1 MALTGLEM
9 ALLSGLGGSLIKG
22 VSGAIGASG
31 AAEDLKLTEEQ
42 RRRLK
47 ELERMEAESAFGMS
61 DQDRQVYGTQV
72 MSPVQTAE
80 REALARFGASQAV
93 GDIGQGAAFRQQ
105 QALKQTSEA
114 ARAEA
119 QRAVAE
125 RDAVVAQQQ
134 QQQLAMMR
142 QQEMQRKAMERQ
154 AVMSLLGAAGEGLA
168 QAGGIAAKMKF
179 AEETYERDKPSKED
193 QEVISSTRNILLGSS
208 EPNYKAVEG
217 ASMSG
222 TGGQGMGG
230 DGNRAVDAMMMYTDP
245 YSFLGNPDF
254 STDRLID
261 DEIEKH
267 FNDIYLSDRDFIAEL
282 LSEDAE
288 AIPEQELQAP
298 DLSNLRVVLE
308 EELKDP
314 VQFKLFDDDPIGF
327 IGRFLNRKGINIR
340 AGWKE
345 KGFPGAVEGFLRPK
359 GRKK

>member
-31 AAEDLKLTEEQ
+31 AASDLQLTDEQ

-72 MSPVQTAE
+72 MPPVQTAE

-142 QQEMQRKAMERQ
+142 QQELQRKAMERQ
-154 AVMSLLGAAGEGLA
+154 AVMSMLGAAGEGLT

-193 QEVISSTRNILLGSS
+193 EEVISSTASILFGSS

-222 TGGQGMGG
+222 KTQEGLGLDGVTSGDAMVQQALAPFIGGNIDLQRLLDGLKPELADPKKARLFDKNPLRYIYGYLNRTGLRFLGGYG
-230 DGNRAVDAMMMYTDP
+230 DGDLE
-245 YSFLGNPDF
+245 LGLRRLF
-254 STDRLID
+254 SMPKKQKYG
-261 DEIEKH
+261 EK
-267 FNDIYLSDRDFIAEL
+267 
-282 LSEDAE
+282 
-288 AIPEQELQAP
+288 
-298 DLSNLRVVLE
+298 
-308 EELKDP
+308 
-314 VQFKLFDDDPIGF
+314 
-327 IGRFLNRKGINIR
+327 
-340 AGWKE
+340 
-345 KGFPGAVEGFLRPK
+345 
-359 GRKK
+359 

>member
-31 AAEDLKLTEEQ
+31 AASDLQLTDEQ

-142 QQEMQRKAMERQ
+142 QQELQRKAMERQ
-154 AVMSLLGAAGEGLA
+154 AVMSMLGAAGEGLT

-193 QEVISSTRNILLGSS
+193 EEVISSTASILFGSS

-222 TGGQGMGG
+222 KTQEGLGLDGVTSGDAMVQQALAPFIGGNIDLQRLLDGLNPELADVQNKRLFDRDPLGFIYRYLNRTGQRFLGGYDGG
-230 DGNRAVDAMMMYTDP
+230 DLELSLR
-245 YSFLGNPDF
+245 
-254 STDRLID
+254 RLFTMPNKQQYG
-261 DEIEKH
+261 ENK
-267 FNDIYLSDRDFIAEL
+267 
-282 LSEDAE
+282 
-288 AIPEQELQAP
+288 
-298 DLSNLRVVLE
+298 
-308 EELKDP
+308 
-314 VQFKLFDDDPIGF
+314 
-327 IGRFLNRKGINIR
+327 
-340 AGWKE
+340 
-345 KGFPGAVEGFLRPK
+345 
-359 GRKK
+359 

>member
-47 ELERMEAESAFGMS
+47 ELERMEAEEAFGMS
-61 DQDRQVYGTQV
+61 DQDRQIYSTQV

-125 RDAVVAQQQ
+125 RDAAVAQQQ

-142 QQEMQRKAMERQ
+142 QQELQRKAMERE

-193 QEVISSTRNILLGSS
+193 QEVISSTARVLGLGQTQ
-208 EPNYKAVEG
+208 PNYKAVEG

-245 YSFLGNPDF
+245 YSFLGNPGNNLTLDQQQ
-254 STDRLID
+254 
-261 DEIEKH
+261 
-267 FNDIYLSDRDFIAEL
+267 L
-282 LSEDAE
+282 LN
-288 AIPEQELQAP
+288 ILLQQP
-298 DLSNLRVVLE
+298 MVGG
-308 EELKDP
+308 
-314 VQFKLFDDDPIGF
+314 FK
-327 IGRFLNRKGINIR
+327 
-340 AGWKE
+340 
-345 KGFPGAVEGFLRPK
+345 
-359 GRKK
+359 

>member
-125 RDAVVAQQQ
+125 RDSVVAPQ

-154 AVMSLLGAAGEGLA
+154 AVMSMLGAAGEGLA

-179 AEETYERDKPSKED
+179 AEETYERDKPSRED
-193 QEVISSTRNILLGSS
+193 QQVIESTANVLGFGGSQP
-208 EPNYKAVEG
+208 EYKKVEG
-217 ASMSG
+217 ANMSG
-222 TGGQGMGG
+222 KTEEGLGT
-230 DGNRAVDAMMMYTDP
+230 DGPTAVDAMMKD
-245 YSFLGNPDF
+245 
-254 STDRLID
+254 DRYIQD
-261 DEIEKH
+261 
-267 FNDIYLSDRDFIAEL
+267 L
-282 LSEDAE
+282 LSFYMAPNDTLGPPEQQQLDPSDAE
-288 AIPEQELQAP
+288 AILK
-298 DLSNLRVVLE
+298 

-314 VQFKLFDDDPIGF
+314 VQFQLFDRDPIGF
-327 IGRFLNRKGINIR
+327 IGRFLNRKAINIR
-340 AGWKE
+340 AGWGK
-345 KGFPGAVEGFLRPK
+345 KGFPGAVEGFVRPSR
-359 GRKK
+359 GRRK

>member
-47 ELERMEAESAFGMS
+47 ELERMEAEEAFGMS
-61 DQDRQVYGTQV
+61 DQDRQIYSTQV

-125 RDAVVAQQQ
+125 RDAAVAQQQ

-142 QQEMQRKAMERQ
+142 QQELQRKAMERE
-154 AVMSLLGAAGEGLA
+154 AVMSLLGAAGEGLT

-193 QEVISSTRNILLGSS
+193 QEVISSTAGVLGLGQT
-208 EPNYKAVEG
+208 PQNYKAVEG

-222 TGGQGMGG
+222 TGGQGLGG
-230 DGNRAVDAMMMYTDP
+230 DGNRAVDAMMMYK
-245 YSFLGNPDF
+245 NP
-254 STDRLID
+254 
-261 DEIEKH
+261 EY
-267 FNDIYLSDRDFIAEL
+267 YL
-282 LSEDAE
+282 
-288 AIPEQELQAP
+288 LQLP
-298 DLSNLRVVLE
+298 
-308 EELKDP
+308 
-314 VQFKLFDDDPIGF
+314 FMFGGF
-327 IGRFLNRKGINIR
+327 R
-340 AGWKE
+340 
-345 KGFPGAVEGFLRPK
+345 
-359 GRKK
+359 

>member
-1 MALTGLEM
+1 MTGLEL

-31 AAEDLKLTEEQ
+31 AAKDLQLTDEQ

-61 DQDRQVYGTQV
+61 DQDRQAYGTQV

-125 RDAVVAQQQ
+125 RDATVAQQQ

-142 QQEMQRKAMERQ
+142 QQELQRKAMERE
-154 AVMSLLGAAGEGLA
+154 AVMSLLGAAGEGLT

-193 QEVISSTRNILLGSS
+193 QEVISSTARVLGLGGS
-208 EPNYKAVEG
+208 EPGYKSVEG

-222 TGGQGMGG
+222 KTQ
-230 DGNRAVDAMMMYTDP
+230 DGLGTDGPTSVEAMLSQNPLLFYTNP
-245 YSFLGNPDF
+245 ARVLGNPF
-254 STDRLID
+254 SEEDL
-261 DEIEKH
+261 
-267 FNDIYLSDRDFIAEL
+267 LAFIL
-282 LSEDAE
+282 GDY
-288 AIPEQELQAP
+288 
-298 DLSNLRVVLE
+298 
-308 EELKDP
+308 
-314 VQFKLFDDDPIGF
+314 
-327 IGRFLNRKGINIR
+327 
-340 AGWKE
+340 
-345 KGFPGAVEGFLRPK
+345 
-359 GRKK
+359 

>member
-1 MALTGLEM
+1 MTGLEL

-31 AAEDLKLTEEQ
+31 AAKDLKLTDEQ

-61 DQDRQVYGTQV
+61 DQDRQIYNTQV

-125 RDAVVAQQQ
+125 RNAVVAQQQ

-142 QQEMQRKAMERQ
+142 QQELQRKAMERQ
-154 AVMSLLGAAGEGLA
+154 AVMSMLGAAGEGLA

-193 QEVISSTRNILLGSS
+193 QEVISSTARVLGLGKSQ
-208 EPNYKAVEG
+208 PGYKAVEG

-254 STDRLID
+254 LTDRLID
-261 DEIEKH
+261 DEIQKQ
-267 FNDIYLSDRDFIAEL
+267 FANIYLSDRDFIAEL
-282 LSEDAE
+282 LSGDY
-288 AIPEQELQAP
+288 
-298 DLSNLRVVLE
+298 
-308 EELKDP
+308 
-314 VQFKLFDDDPIGF
+314 
-327 IGRFLNRKGINIR
+327 
-340 AGWKE
+340 
-345 KGFPGAVEGFLRPK
+345 
-359 GRKK
+359 